1 MRPSPNPLLRLRHQP
16 AAWKLLTA
24 FLLLLGGL
32 LVVAQAQAAE
42 PPVSASD
49 SANLEQMA
57 RDFLQPNVASATS
70 QGAELPLRAEVM
82 VGALDSRL
90 RLAPCARVEPHLP
103 AGTRLWGRAR
113 VGLRCVDGPTR
124 WNVFLPVTVKAWGP
138 AWVIK
143 RPVSAGEVLT
153 QEDAEMAEVDWAEQS
168 ASVLATPALWVG
180 QQAAYT
186 LLPGQALR
194 QHMVRATEAFSAGS
208 QVRVMQTGVGF
219 EVVVTGQALSRGLV
233 GQSTRVRLPS
243 GKIVTGLVRD
253 GQTVELAL

>member
-1 MRPSPNPLLRLRHQP
+1 
-16 AAWKLLTA
+16 
-24 FLLLLGGL
+24 
-32 LVVAQAQAAE
+32 
-42 PPVSASD
+42 
-49 SANLEQMA
+49 
-57 RDFLQPNVASATS
+57 
-70 QGAELPLRAEVM
+70 
-82 VGALDSRL
+82 
-90 RLAPCARVEPHLP
+90 
-103 AGTRLWGRAR
+103 
-113 VGLRCVDGPTR
+113 
-124 WNVFLPVTVKAWGP
+124 VFLPVTVKAWGP

-153 QEDAEMAEVDWAEQS
+153 QEDAEMAEVDWAEQR

-180 QQAAYT
+180 QQAAHT

-208 QVRVMQTGVGF
+208 QVRVTQTGAGF
-219 EVVVTGQALSRGLV
+219 EVMVTGQALSRGLV

>member
-1 MRPSPNPLLRLRHQP
+1 MRPSSYSLLRPRHQP
-16 AAWKLLTA
+16 AAWKLLIA
-24 FLLLLGGL
+24 FLLVLGSL
-32 LVVAQAQAAE
+32 LVMARAQAAD
-42 PPVSASD
+42 PPAPAGD
-49 SANLEQMA
+49 SAHMEQVA
-57 RDFLQPNVASATS
+57 RDFLTPGVASS
-70 QGAELPLRAEVM
+70 IGQGAELPLRAEVV
-82 VGALDSRL
+82 VGTLDSRL

-124 WNVFLPVTVKAWGP
+124 WNVYLPVTVKAWGP

-153 QEDAEMAEVDWAEQS
+153 QEDADLAEVDWAEQS

-186 LLPGQALR
+186 LLPGQPLR
-194 QHMVRATEAFSAGS
+194 QHMVRATQAFSAGS
-208 QVRVMQTGVGF
+208 QVRVTQSGTGF
-219 EVVVTGQALSRGLV
+219 QVVVTGQALSSGLV
-233 GQSTRVRLPS
+233 GQTTRVRLAN

>member
-1 MRPSPNPLLRLRHQP
+1 MRPTSYPLQRSHHQR
-16 AAWKLLTA
+16 AAWKRLTA
-24 FLLLLGGL
+24 FLLLLAGL
-32 LVVAQAQAAE
+32 LVLAKAQAAE
-42 PPVSASD
+42 PPASAGD
-49 SANLEQMA
+49 SVHLEHVA
-57 RDFLQPNVASATS
+57 REFLQPSVASAIG
-70 QGAELPLRAEVM
+70 QGAELPLRAEVV

-124 WNVFLPVTVKAWGP
+124 WNVYLPVTVKAWGP
-138 AWVIK
+138 AWVLK
-143 RPVSAGEVLT
+143 RPVSAGDILT

-168 ASVLATPALWVG
+168 ASVLAHPELWVG
-180 QQAAYT
+180 QQAAYA

-208 QVRVMQTGVGF
+208 QVRVTQSGAGF
-219 EVVVTGQALSRGLV
+219 EVVVSGKALSRGLV
-233 GQSTRVRLPS
+233 GQTARVRLPS